1 MNSMRAITVEPGV
14 ADSLRLEE
22 FRPPSPDQGAVLIRA
37 IAMGVC
43 GTDRDIIAARYGVAP
58 PGHKRLILGHESLG
72 RIEEA
77 PSESGLRK
85 GQLVMGVVRHPDP
98 VPCGSC
104 AAGEWDMCRNDQF
117 TEHGIRALDGFGCE
131 LYRLDPEFVIPL
143 DPALGILGVL
153 VEPTSVVA
161 KAWQQIERIGQRS
174 KWEPR
179 KVLITGAGPVGLL
192 GALLS
197 RQRGLDVHVYDLV
210 DKGIKPTLV
219 RDLGATYHSSG
230 LDSLPR
236 DFDVI
241 LECTAVSDV
250 IVEVVKHSAPDG
262 IVCLLGVSA
271 AGDNES
277 IDIGKLNLDIVL
289 GNRVIFGS
297 VNANRS
303 HYEAAGAALAKADRA
318 WLERLITRR
327 VPLANWQT
335 AFDRDHDDVKTIIVF
350 DGDDTAT

>member
-1 MNSMRAITVEPGV
+1 MNSTRAITVEPGV
-14 ADSLRLEE
+14 ADSLQLEE
-22 FRPPSPDQGAVLIRA
+22 FRPPRPELGAVLIRA
-37 IAMGVC
+37 IALGIC
-43 GTDRDIIAARYGVAP
+43 GTDRDIIDAKYGAP
-58 PGHKRLILGHESLG
+58 PSGHKRLILGHESLG

-77 PSESGLRK
+77 PADSGLRK

-98 VPCGSC
+98 VPCPSC

-117 TEHGIRALDGFGCE
+117 TEHGIKQLDGFGSE

-143 DPALGILGVL
+143 DESLGIFGVL

-161 KAWQQIERIGQRS
+161 KAWQQIDRIGKRS
-174 KWEPR
+174 KWEPH

-197 RQRGLDVHVYDLV
+197 KQRGLDVHVYDHN
-210 DKGIKPTLV
+210 DKGIKPALSK
-219 RDLGATYHSSG
+219 DLGVSYHSSG
-230 LDSLPR
+230 LESLPK

-241 LECTAVSDV
+241 LECTAVSEV

-271 AGDNES
+271 AGDS
-277 IDIGKLNLDIVL
+277 KSVDIGKLNLDVVL

-303 HYEAAGAALAKADRA
+303 HYEAAAAALAKADRG
-318 WLERLITRR
+318 WLDRLITRR
-327 VPLANWQT
+327 VPLSDWKT
-335 AFDRDHDDVKTIIVF
+335 AFEKGHDDVKTIILF
-350 DGDDTAT
+350 ESDAASS